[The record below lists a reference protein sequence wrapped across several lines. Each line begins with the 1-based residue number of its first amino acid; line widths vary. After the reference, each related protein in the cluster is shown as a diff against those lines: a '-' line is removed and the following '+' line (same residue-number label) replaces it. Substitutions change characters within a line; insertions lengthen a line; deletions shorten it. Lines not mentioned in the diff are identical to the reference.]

1 MGVRLNKVL
10 TELNIG
16 LQTAVDYLK
25 NKPNLGEIKDD
36 ANMNT
41 KINDEQY
48 EALVKAFKGNKS
60 VMPPSGMFFPKKKP
74 KAIRCTRL
82 DINGKECGYMNAYDN
97 NYCVKCGRL
106 LEGKKKVEIVEVDK
120 IRALDQ
126 NRNSLAEKVEKLLKE
141 NRNYERHIQETK
153 HWYDKMIRNLTEKN
167 KELMDLIGAQEEEIQ
182 QIKEGKGF
190 SSIFAGNPSYE
201 LFLKDAGPAKL
212 QVVKVVKESLDLGLK
227 EAKDIVDSAPTL
239 LKRGLPKSEAER
251 LKKAIEAAG
260 AVVEIR

>member
-126 NRNSLAEKVEKLLKE
+126 KQK
-141 NRNYERHIQETK
+141 
-153 HWYDKMIRNLTEKN
+153 
-167 KELMDLIGAQEEEIQ
+167 
-182 QIKEGKGF
+182 
-190 SSIFAGNPSYE
+190 
-201 LFLKDAGPAKL
+201 
-212 QVVKVVKESLDLGLK
+212 
-227 EAKDIVDSAPTL
+227 
-239 LKRGLPKSEAER
+239 
-251 LKKAIEAAG
+251 
-260 AVVEIR
+260 